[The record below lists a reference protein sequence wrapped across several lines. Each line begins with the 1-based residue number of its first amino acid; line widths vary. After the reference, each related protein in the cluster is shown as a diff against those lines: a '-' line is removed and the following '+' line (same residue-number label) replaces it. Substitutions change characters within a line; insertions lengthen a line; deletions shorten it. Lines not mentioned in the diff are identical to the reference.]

1 MSLRWAY
8 YLIAGFTAKVCR
20 GPLSSELL
28 VWFLS
33 GIRFIQDSIGSNALN
48 RNYIAHFDRIFPEKT
63 ESWRKSTLHNY
74 WKKHQRAFT
83 ALFRTAYMKPENISK
98 KIEWIN
104 RIFLENAVADGKGVL
119 LLAPHF
125 GDERTLHILLAMSGF
140 QMNVLSARYENAPEN
155 VRKARLE
162 VTKKW
167 HYIGFPDENPRWIY
181 EKLKK
186 GEIVQ
191 IAPTAWGGQKG
202 LWVKS
207 FGIPVLVPSSPFRIQ
222 KATGCSM
229 IIAWNHTLP
238 FGRYRI
244 EFEEFYPNG
253 SIKENAQK
261 LFYRIEEYAKKNPD
275 QYEWM
280 TLAIRH
286 RETNTIKRLGFF
298 PSDEKELEEKAIPED
313 SNPLVIQTI
322 GKMKSIQVKKGADNP
337 APFND
342 T

>member
-1 MSLRWAY
+1 MFLRGAY
-8 YLIAGFTAKVCR
+8 YSIAGFTAKICR

-33 GIRFIQDSIGSNALN
+33 GIRFIQDSVGSNALN
-48 RNYIAHFDRIFPEKT
+48 GNYIAHFKRIFPDKP
-63 ESWRKSTLHNY
+63 ESWRKNLLHHY

-98 KIEWIN
+98 RIKWIN
-104 RIFLENAVADGKGVL
+104 RNFLENAVADGKGVL

-140 QMNVLSARYENAPEN
+140 QMNVLSSRYEDAPGN
-155 VRKARLE
+155 VRKARLKI
-162 VTKKW
+162 TKKW
-167 HYIGFPDENPRWIY
+167 HHMGFPDENPRWIY
-181 EKLKK
+181 EKLKN

-191 IAPTAWGGQKG
+191 IAPTAYGGSKG

-207 FGIPVLVPSSPFRIQ
+207 FGVPVLVPSSPFRIQ
-222 KATGCSM
+222 KATGCRM
-229 IIAWNHTLP
+229 IIAWNHTLSY
-238 FGRYRI
+238 GCYRI
-244 EFEEFYPNG
+244 EFEDFYPTG
-253 SIKENAQK
+253 SINENAQK
-261 LFYRIEEYAKKNPD
+261 LFCRIEEYAGKNPD

-313 SNPLVIQTI
+313 SNPCFIQKFVEI
-322 GKMKSIQVKKGADNP
+322 ESITGRKYTD
-337 APFND
+337 
-342 T
+342 